1 MFVPTTEKWERS
13 LAVLSKIASRAW
25 KINSICKNEK
35 RVNIC
40 QHQVGLETISWVNS
54 YPRCQAFHC
63 QFCSQPAHT
72 VPHRNIKA
80 TDALLRFQASS
91 PHPAA
96 WKFQHTPPK
105 SLCILHDIKMRQKTR
120 ILGIVQVGFGVA
132 RRCFLMD
139 AHRFP
144 ILESRFRIEK
154 SSKICCSG
162 GNSDLGAK
170 NHQNCANLHWNTSIY
185 SVLHFWHSSLRNLTL
200 IIWKMRAG
208 FN

>member
-1 MFVPTTEKWERS
+1 MAGSWAGQWGVGKRNNVILGGLNGQKSEFCGDWKRCSPGWGCISSLLHGFYWWAPVDRRSAGSAWSPAGAPGNRCPCTAHPGER
-13 LAVLSKIASRAW
+13 
-25 KINSICKNEK
+25 KNNPPPQK
-35 RVNIC
+35 K
-40 QHQVGLETISWVNS
+40 GL
-54 YPRCQAFHC
+54 FGGH
-63 QFCSQPAHT
+63 F
-72 VPHRNIKA
+72 
-80 TDALLRFQASS
+80 
-91 PHPAA
+91 
-96 WKFQHTPPK
+96 
-105 SLCILHDIKMRQKTR
+105 LHDIKMRQKTR